1 MSFYERLQS
10 LAKENNKS
18 FNQIERELNYPRN
31 ALNDYKKR
39 KNPSAKRTAEI
50 AEYFNVSINYLL
62 GETDIKQPLSSKSD
76 FSQLSEVNQKRTNS
90 LIKKFLKEQ
99 EPPVTSLSEELFPYH
114 VVDQALSAGLGY
126 GYTDDLNYS
135 TVYWNRDV
143 DYDMATWIK
152 GDSMEPEFYSGEVV
166 LIKKQNVPDYNGQI
180 CAVDWDG
187 NSFIKKVYVEDDGF
201 VLSSINDKY
210 ADKFASW
217 YEEPRIIG
225 KVIEH
230 FVPIEG

>member
-10 LAKENNKS
+10 LAKEKKKS
-18 FNQIERELNYPRN
+18 FNQIEKDLELPKNTLYHT
-31 ALNDYKKR
+31 KKYTPQGD
-39 KNPSAKRTAEI
+39 KLSKL
-50 AEYFNVSINYLL
+50 AEYFGVTTDYLL
-62 GETDIKQPLSSKSD
+62 GVAEAKYSVSSESEL
-76 FSQLSEVNQKRTNS
+76 SQLNETNQKRATNIIEK
-90 LIKKFLKEQ
+90 LLKEQ
-99 EPPVTSLSEELFPYH
+99 KPPVTSEELFPYH
-114 VVDQALSAGLGY
+114 VMDQALSAGLGY
-126 GYTDDLNYS
+126 GYTSELNYS
-135 TVYWNRDV
+135 TVYWNQEV

-166 LIKKQNVPDYNGQI
+166 LIKEQNVPDYDGQV

-201 VLSSINDKY
+201 ILSSINDKY

-225 KVIEH
+225 KVIAH
-230 FVPIEG
+230 FVPV